1 MLKYGFTTGSCAAAA
16 AKAAAIMAMTKEKI
30 EHITIYTPKG
40 YRFETKLFNTDIF
53 DIGAVCAVKKFSGD
67 DPDVTNGILIFA
79 DVRLTDDDII
89 EVDCGYGIGRVTKPG
104 LQIQVG
110 KAAIN
115 SVPMQMI
122 ENEVRNVFKMYD
134 YLGGA
139 KITISAPEGKEIAE
153 RTFNPKLGIVG
164 GISILGTSG
173 IVEPMSEKALIDTI
187 EVEMNV
193 KKAENPNILIMTPGN
208 YGADFLSRYYGID
221 IDRAVKCSNF
231 IGASVDMAVKAGFKK
246 ILFIGHIG
254 KLVKVAGGIMDTHS
268 KNADCRMEIMT
279 TAALKFTEDIK
290 LLRTVAECST
300 TDVAIEIL
308 KSNGLLEP
316 VMSEIT
322 KKIMFYLNKRA
333 DNKTEIGV
341 IVFSNEFGVL
351 GKSENAEGI
360 LEEAKGVLA

>member
-1 MLKYGFTTGSCAAAA
+1 
-16 AKAAAIMAMTKEKI
+16 
-30 EHITIYTPKG
+30 
-40 YRFETKLFNTDIF
+40 
-53 DIGAVCAVKKFSGD
+53 
-67 DPDVTNGILIFA
+67 
-79 DVRLTDDDII
+79 
-89 EVDCGYGIGRVTKPG
+89 
-104 LQIQVG
+104 
-110 KAAIN
+110 
-115 SVPMQMI
+115 
-122 ENEVRNVFKMYD
+122 
-134 YLGGA
+134 
-139 KITISAPEGKEIAE
+139 
-153 RTFNPKLGIVG
+153 
-164 GISILGTSG
+164 
-173 IVEPMSEKALIDTI
+173 MSKKALIDTI

-208 YGADFLSRYYGID
+208 YGADFLSGYYGID

-290 LLRTVAECST
+290 LLRTIAECST
-300 TDVAIEIL
+300 TDVAIELL